1 MLKSPHHAIDLSFM
15 RLKTKAE
22 RGGGVDHWNVATA
35 GPYSE
40 PSNYTQ
46 DYDAGRHVAE
56 EFLKYIGKHP
66 TTGNAT
72 LLGCITVDMIQKQVP
87 KGLVLGFMSA
97 VNDYAMTVARIIAG
111 TTTSSSQPS
120 RSISQAIQAWREAD
134 ARFSNEVTLDVRS
147 DHDELWQAKEA
158 AETAMLEVPCRSL
171 DDIRAKAEIALRDEN
186 VFDSIANCTIGSEH
200 ALRVFLRSLLGDE
213 PEPVDSGG
221 K

>member
-22 RGGGVDHWNVATA
+22 RGGVDHWNVVTA

-40 PSNYTQ
+40 PSNYTL
-46 DYDAGRHVAE
+46 DYDTGHQIAG

-66 TTGNAT
+66 TNGNAT

-97 VNDYAMTVARIIAG
+97 VNEYAMTVARIVAG
-111 TTTSSSQPS
+111 STTSSSQPS
-120 RSISQAIQAWREAD
+120 PSITEAIQAWREAD
-134 ARFSNEVTLDVRS
+134 RKFSNEVTLDARS
-147 DHDELWQAKEA
+147 DHDELWQTKEA
-158 AETAMLEVPCRSL
+158 AETAMLKEPCHSL
-171 DDIRAKAEIALRDEN
+171 DDIRAKAAIALRDEN

-200 ALRVFLRSLLGDE
+200 ALRVFLRSLLGEE

>member
-15 RLKTKAE
+15 RLKTKTE
-22 RGGGVDHWNVATA
+22 GGGVDHWNVATA

-40 PSNYTQ
+40 PGNYTR
-46 DYDAGRHVAE
+46 DCATGRQIAE
-56 EFLKYIGKHP
+56 ELLKYIGKHP
-66 TTGNAT
+66 TNGNAT

-97 VNDYAMTVARIIAG
+97 VNDYAMTVARIVAG
-111 TTTSSSQPS
+111 GTTSSGQPS
-120 RSISQAIQAWREAD
+120 PSITQAIHDWCEAD
-134 ARFSNEVTLDVRS
+134 TRFSNEVKLNTRD
-147 DHDELWQAKEA
+147 DNEELWQAKEN
-158 AETAMLEVPCRSL
+158 AETAMLKEPCRSL

-200 ALRVFLRSLLGDE
+200 ALRVFLRSLLGEE
-213 PEPVDSGG
+213 PELVDSGG

>member
-15 RLKTKAE
+15 RLKSKAE
-22 RGGGVDHWNVATA
+22 GGGVDHWNVTAA

-40 PSNYTQ
+40 PNNYTH
-46 DYDAGRHVAE
+46 DCDTGRQVAE

-66 TTGNAT
+66 TNGNAT
-72 LLGCITVDMIQKQVP
+72 LLGCITLEMIQKQVP

-97 VNDYAMTVARIIAG
+97 VNDYAMTVARIVAG
-111 TTTSSSQPS
+111 SATSSGQPS
-120 RSISQAIQAWREAD
+120 PSITQAIQAWREAD
-134 ARFSNEVTLDVRS
+134 TKFSNELAQDARS
-147 DHDELWQAKEA
+147 DHDELWQAKED
-158 AETAMLEVPCRSL
+158 AETAMLKEPCRSL

-200 ALRVFLRSLLGDE
+200 ALRVFLRSLLGEE

-221 K
+221 N